1 MRAFVLAAVAGALLV
16 AGCGADDKPYSDS
29 SKVESVE
36 ASGFST
42 IEPGDSESDVRT
54 AMGGKPTVVTDFGTG
69 PYYWEYCSETTYW
82 KIDFEPEGV
91 TGTETG
97 EMSAVRCIE

>member
-1 MRAFVLAAVAGALLV
+1 MRAFVLVAVAATLLI
-16 AGCGADDKPYSDS
+16 AGCGGDDKPYSDS

-36 ASGFST
+36 ASGFSS
-42 IEPGDSESDVRT
+42 IEPGDSESDVR
-54 AMGGKPTVVTDFGTG
+54 AVMGEPTVVTDYGTG
-69 PYYWEYCSETTYW
+69 PYIWEYCSETTYW
-82 KIDFEPEGV
+82 KIDFQPTGV